1 MLPDRRGAFLAY
13 RRGAEA
19 GDDGALLN
27 LGVCYDNATGTRRD
41 RAKAWHCYHG
51 LWRRTQQH
59 AAANNLATWH
69 RDGGNQRLAFSWY
82 QKAADAGDGDAHVAL
97 AYACYYGLGT
107 TKSLERALR
116 ELDRAGCSNT
126 ITPFG
131 QEEALYLRA
140 VARLDRGRRGDI
152 VAATALLRRAASNGD
167 YPEADAVLTDIGRNR
182 IPTPCRCRRHLARTV
197 KGQAQCPLHRP
208 RHRRSAR

>member
-1 MLPDRRGAFLAY
+1 MSPPLITCRHHPSRVTRISLSEKPHCAPALLRATRRRGNGRGAVLVAPDHRGAFLAF
-13 RRGAEA
+13 RRAAEA

-27 LGVCYDNATGTRRD
+27 LGVCYDNVTGTRRD

-69 RDGGNQRLAFSWY
+69 RDGGNQRRAFSWY

-97 AYACYYGLGT
+97 AYAYYYGLGT
-107 TKSLERALR
+107 TKSLARALR
-116 ELDRAGCSNT
+116 ELNRADHTNA
-126 ITPFG
+126 ITRFG

-140 VARLDRGRRGDI
+140 I
-152 VAATALLRRAASNGD
+152 V
-167 YPEADAVLTDIGRNR
+167 
-182 IPTPCRCRRHLARTV
+182 PTPY
-197 KGQAQCPLHRP
+197 
-208 RHRRSAR
+208 